1 MKIQFLSNY
10 FTHHQKPLS
19 DALSARAEYTFWETV
34 PMETERLS
42 MGWGMGE
49 LPAYV
54 RPVSEDPEGA
64 ARAILEADILIVGSA
79 PQALLKPRIRA
90 GKPIL
95 RYSERPLKKGLEPT
109 KYLPRLLRWH
119 RWNPHGKP
127 IYMLCASAYTAG
139 DYARFGL
146 FRGRAYK
153 FGYFPECRRYPSL
166 PDLMQGKDRREILW
180 CGRFLDWKHPD
191 DAIEALRRLRAE
203 GLDCHLTM
211 IGTGEMESLLKERV
225 RACGLENVVTLIG
238 SMSPEAVRDRM
249 EKTGIF
255 LATSDRREGWGAV
268 LNEAMNSGCAVV
280 ASRDAG
286 STPYLVQEGE
296 NGLTYHAEDVDGLC
310 HAIRR
315 LLCEPETQVRLGE
328 AAYRTISEEWNAEVA
343 AERLLTLGECILRGE
358 RKPCPFETG
367 VSSPATA
374 QDTRCE

>member
-1 MKIQFLSNY
+1 MKILFLSNY
-10 FTHHQKPLS
+10 LTHHQKPLS
-19 DALSARAEYTFWETV
+19 DALAAREEYTFWETV

-49 LPAYV
+49 LPSYV
-54 RPVSEDPEGA
+54 RRVSDNPTEA

-79 PQALLKPRIRA
+79 PQALLKARIRA

-95 RYSERPLKKGLEPT
+95 RYAERPLKQGLETT
-109 KYLPRLLRWH
+109 KYLPRFLRWH
-119 RWNPHGKP
+119 IWNPPGKP

-146 FRGRAYK
+146 FCGRAYK

-166 PDLMQGKDRREILW
+166 PDLMQGKDGRDILW

-191 DAIEALRRLRAE
+191 DAIEALRRLRGE
-203 GLDCHLTM
+203 GFDCRLTM
-211 IGTGEMESLLKERV
+211 IGSGEMESLLKERV
-225 RACGLENVVTLIG
+225 RACGLEDAVTLTG
-238 SMSPEAVRDRM
+238 SMSPEVVRDRM
-249 EKTGIF
+249 EKAGIF

-280 ASRDAG
+280 ASREAG
-286 STPYLVQEGE
+286 STPYLVRDGE
-296 NGLTYHAEDVDGLC
+296 NGFTYHAGDVDGLC
-310 HAIRR
+310 AAIRR
-315 LLCEPETQVRLGE
+315 LICEPETRGRVGE

-358 RKPCPFETG
+358 RKPRPFETG
-367 VSSPATA
+367 VFSPATA
-374 QDTRCE
+374 KDTRCE